1 MLVAMLSFSATG
13 LLADYFPAMRKGRN
27 YLRGKAETARS
38 AFSIGC
44 HFLSS
49 YFSLLPSDYFNA
61 APQGI
66 TNQTDA
72 ACRVSREAFRG
83 GNGHLLSAPKR
94 AAQTY
99 LRSFSLCYHGSYR
112 LDG

>member
-1 MLVAMLSFSATG
+1 MTSRSNSMLVAMLSFSATG

-49 YFSLLPSDYFNA
+49 YFSLLPSDNFNA

-66 TNQTDA
+66 TNESDA
-72 ACRVSREAFRG
+72 ADRTRREASES
-83 GNGHLLSAPKR
+83 GNGHGLSTPKR
-94 AAQTY
+94 TAQT
-99 LRSFSLCYHGSYR
+99 
-112 LDG
+112 